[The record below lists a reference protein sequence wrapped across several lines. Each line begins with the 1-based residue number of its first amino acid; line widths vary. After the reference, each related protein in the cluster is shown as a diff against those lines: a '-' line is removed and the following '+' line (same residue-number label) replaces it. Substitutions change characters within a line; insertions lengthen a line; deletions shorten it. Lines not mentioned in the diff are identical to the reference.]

1 MNFAPIDWI
10 IVIVY
15 LGASLGIGFA
25 GRKYLY
31 ARAEYFNLFNHP
43 MFSYQGNFANYLS
56 NPGFGMATATLN
68 EVLGGL
74 DPQYQIGG
82 PRSAQLALK
91 LQF

>member
-1 MNFAPIDWI
+1 
-10 IVIVY
+10 
-15 LGASLGIGFA
+15 
-25 GRKYLY
+25 
-31 ARAEYFNLFNHP
+31 
-43 MFSYQGNFANYLS
+43 MFSYQGNFANHLS